1 MTDSAPSPAA
11 SDNRRFSP
19 ALLLLFVGSGCAAL
33 IYEVVWFHLLRLVIG
48 TSAISIAV
56 LLGSFMGG
64 MFLGSLLFPRFVS
77 RARHPLRVY
86 AVLELGIG
94 VIGIALP
101 VLLPLVGNLYMSNAG
116 SGLMGFVLRGLVC
129 ALCLIP
135 PTMLMGATLP
145 AISRW
150 METTRVGIARMGFF
164 YGANIAGA
172 VAGTVLAGFYL
183 LRVFDIMVAT
193 YVAFAINMVVGAV
206 ALLLARQRKFE
217 LAEAEEPEGEEQGPA
232 KRFPLVYV
240 AIALSGFTALG
251 AEVVWTRL
259 LSLLMGATVYAF
271 SLILTVFLVGLGLG
285 SAVGSV
291 IARRVER
298 PRLALGLLQM
308 GLAIAIAFSSWMILV
323 VIPNWQQTLVFQ
335 DHVLENM
342 TLMYFYDFVRC
353 TLAMLPA
360 TLLWGASFPV
370 ALAAASPGAKDPG
383 RLVGGVYAANTIG
396 AIAGSLVVGLPLIAW
411 QGTQWTQQAMAVVAG
426 GNAFVLLFS
435 LYMAPRTA
443 AGTEKRFRFLAVP
456 TAAWA
461 VLLLVGGIWGVAN
474 IPETPAGLIAYGRT
488 VDEWDWDS
496 EYIYAEEG
504 VNASVAVSRLF
515 SSGVLNFHVSGKIV
529 ASTEQIDMRLQRM
542 LGHLPAL
549 LHPNPK
555 SVLIVGCGAG
565 VTAGCFLEYPGIE
578 RIVIC
583 EIEPRVPE
591 GANQYFSIQNRG
603 VLSDEMRASGRVEVI
618 LDDARHFLATTDE
631 KFDIITSDPIH
642 PWVRGAAALY
652 SSEYYELVKERINP
666 GAIVTQW
673 VPFYQTSEE
682 SVKSQ
687 VGTFIDAFPDG
698 TIWNSDLDHNGYDTV
713 MMGQIEPMQINV
725 DTLNDRIVRNPLAW
739 NSLAEVDLGSAV
751 QLLKT
756 YAGQGADLG
765 PWLADAQI
773 NHDISLR
780 LQYLAGLSLDLYRE
794 ADIYKSM
801 IENRRYPDNLFASAN
816 QSVLDELRDAFG
828 R

>member
-11 SDNRRFSP
+11 SEARRFSP

-101 VLLPLVGNLYMSNAG
+101 VLLPLVGNVYTSSAG

-129 ALCLIP
+129 ALCLLP
-135 PTMLMGATLP
+135 PTILMGATLP

-172 VAGTVLAGFYL
+172 VAGTVLAGFFL

-193 YVAFAINMVVGAV
+193 YVAFAINLVVGSI
-206 ALLLARQRKFE
+206 ALLLARRHKFE
-217 LAEAEEPEGEEQGPA
+217 LTEEEEPDGEQEPV
-232 KRFPLVYV
+232 RRYPLVYT

-285 SAVGSV
+285 SAVGSL

-323 VIPNWQQTLVFQ
+323 VMPNWQAMFVFM
-335 DHVLENM
+335 DEIRENM
-342 TLMYFYDFVRC
+342 TFMYLYDFFRC
-353 TLAMLPA
+353 TVAMLPA
-360 TLLWGASFPV
+360 TFLWGASFPV
-370 ALAAASPGAKDPG
+370 ALAAASSGARDPG

-426 GNAFVLLFS
+426 GNAVALLFS

-474 IPETPAGLIAYGRT
+474 IPETPPGLIAYGRT

-496 EYIYAEEG
+496 EYIYIEEG
-504 VNASVAVSRLF
+504 VNASVAVSRL
-515 SSGVLNFHVSGKIV
+515 SNGVRNFHVSGKIV

-542 LGHLPAL
+542 LGHLPAM

-565 VTAGCFLEYPGIE
+565 VTAGCFIEYPGIE

-583 EIEPRVPE
+583 EIEPRVPD
-591 GANQYFSIQNRG
+591 GANQYFSIENRG

-673 VPFYQTSEE
+673 VPFYQTNEE

-698 TIWNSDLDHNGYDTV
+698 TIWNSDIDHNGYDTV

-725 DTLNDRIVRNPLAW
+725 DTLNDRIVQNAYAW

-756 YAGQGADLG
+756 YAGQGSDLA
-765 PWLADAQI
+765 PWLVDAQI
-773 NHDISLR
+773 NHDVSLR
-780 LQYLAGLSLDLYRE
+780 LQYLAGLALDLYLE

-801 IENRRYPDNLFASAN
+801 LESRKYPENLFVSEN
-816 QSVLDELRDAFG
+816 QSVLDELRNAFG